1 MFFAGKDSTNRKKS
15 KAETEFS
22 MMLFPGTD
30 VLLTSERKIMRI
42 QIINGPN
49 INLLGKREP
58 SIYGSV
64 SFEDYLVR
72 LRAKYADIQIDYF
85 QSNIE
90 GELIDRIQQVGFEA
104 DGIVLN
110 AGAYTHT
117 SIALQDAIRAVT
129 APVIEVHISNVHAR
143 ESFRHVSMISCACL
157 GVICGF
163 GLGSYRLAV
172 EALVEKCKK

>member
-1 MFFAGKDSTNRKKS
+1 MW
-15 KAETEFS
+15 
-22 MMLFPGTD
+22 
-30 VLLTSERKIMRI
+30 I

-64 SFEDYLVR
+64 SFEDYLAE
-72 LRAKYADIQIDYF
+72 LRAKYPEVQIDYY

-90 GELIDRIQQVGFEA
+90 GELIDKIQQVGFDA
-104 DGIVLN
+104 YGIILN

-117 SIALQDAIRAVT
+117 SIALQDAIRAVKS
-129 APVIEVHISNVHAR
+129 PVVEVHISNVHAR
-143 ESFRHVSMISCACL
+143 EAFRHVSMISCACL

-163 GLGSYRLAV
+163 GLNSYRLAL
-172 EALVEKCKK
+172 EALADVIKQNR

>member
-1 MFFAGKDSTNRKKS
+1 MW
-15 KAETEFS
+15 
-22 MMLFPGTD
+22 
-30 VLLTSERKIMRI
+30 I

-64 SFEDYLVR
+64 SFEDYLAE
-72 LRAKYADIQIDYF
+72 LRAKYPEVQIDYY

-90 GELIDRIQQVGFEA
+90 GELIDKIQQVGFDA
-104 DGIVLN
+104 DGIILN

-117 SIALQDAIRAVT
+117 SIALQDAIRAVKS
-129 APVIEVHISNVHAR
+129 PVVEVHISNVHAR
-143 ESFRHVSMISCACL
+143 EAFRHVSMISCACL

-163 GLGSYRLAV
+163 GLNSYRLAL
-172 EALVEKCKK
+172 EALADVIKQNCCNDF